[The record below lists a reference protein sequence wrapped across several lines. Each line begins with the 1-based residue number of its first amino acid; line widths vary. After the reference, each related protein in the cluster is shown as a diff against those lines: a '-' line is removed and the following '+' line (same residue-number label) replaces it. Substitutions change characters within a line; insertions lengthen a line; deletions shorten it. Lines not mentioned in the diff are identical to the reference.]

1 MLWKGFQKPKRLE
14 VERETLT
21 DTFGRFT
28 AQPFERGFATTVGNA
43 LRRVLLS
50 SIEGAAITAV
60 RVEGVLHEFSPIPG
74 AMEDTTDL
82 ILNLKRVPLKMH
94 VEHPKT
100 LILKT
105 SEAGEVR
112 AKHITPDPDIEILDP
127 EAYIATLG
135 QGSTLSVEMRVKQG
149 RGYVSADK
157 NFDEDLSIGWIP
169 VDSVHSPIKKVNY
182 FVENARVG
190 QATDYEKLTLEVWTN
205 GAVSPRDA
213 VGLAA
218 KLMKDHLAIFINI
231 EEDDEESR
239 GRRSRSR
246 EADREVWWE
255 KLNKSVDEMELSV
268 RSYNCLKNANI
279 RTIGELVQKTEAEML
294 KTKNFG
300 RKSLNEI
307 KEILAGMGLSL
318 GMKLDNYPRSTQERE
333 RADET
338 SRRAPQAGA
347 HHAPSDRAAAQP
359 GHRAVRARAHPHHAD
374 EGQGAAALRRE
385 AHHAGQAR
393 RRPAARAPP
402 GAARHPRRRW
412 W

>member
-14 VERETLT
+14 ADRDTAT
-21 DTFGRFT
+21 DHYGRFS

-50 SIEGAAITAV
+50 SIEGAAVTAV

-82 ILNLKRVPLKMH
+82 ILNLKRVPFKMH
-94 VEHPKT
+94 VDHPKMLT
-100 LILKT
+100 LRT
-105 SEAGEVR
+105 SEPGEVR
-112 AKHITPDPDIEILDP
+112 AKHITPDADIEVLDP

-135 QGSTLSVEMRVKQG
+135 AGSTLAVEMRVKHG

-169 VDSVHSPIKKVNY
+169 LDSVHSPVKKVNY
-182 FVENARVG
+182 FVEQARVG

-205 GAVSPRDA
+205 AAVSPRDA

-218 KLMKDHLAIFINI
+218 KLMKDHLQIFINI
-231 EEDDEESR
+231 DEDDEEEGEPSVPV
-239 GRRSRSR
+239 
-246 EADREVWWE
+246 EVSDEE
-255 KLNKSVDEMELSV
+255 KGVLYERLAKSVDEMELSV

-279 RTIGELVQKTEAEML
+279 RTIGELVQKTEVEML

-307 KEILAGMGLSL
+307 KEILASMGLSL
-318 GMKLDNYPRSTQERE
+318 GMKLDGW
-333 RADET
+333 
-338 SRRAPQAGA
+338 PQA
-347 HHAPSDRAAAQP
+347 QK
-359 GHRAVRARAHPHHAD
+359 
-374 EGQGAAALRRE
+374 
-385 AHHAGQAR
+385 
-393 RRPAARAPP
+393 
-402 GAARHPRRRW
+402 
-412 W
+412 

>member
-14 VERETLT
+14 AERDTAT
-21 DTFGRFT
+21 DHYGRFS

-50 SIEGAAITAV
+50 SIEGAAVTAV

-94 VEHPKT
+94 VDHPKMLT
-100 LILKT
+100 LRT
-105 SEAGEVR
+105 SEPGEVH
-112 AKHITPDPDIEILDP
+112 AKHITPDADIEVLDP
-127 EAYIATLG
+127 DAYIATLG
-135 QGSTLSVEMRVKQG
+135 AGSTLAVEIRVKHG

-169 VDSVHSPIKKVNY
+169 LDSVHSPVKKVNY
-182 FVENARVG
+182 FVEQARVG

-218 KLMKDHLAIFINI
+218 KLMKDHLQIFINI
-231 EEDDEESR
+231 EEEDEEDGEPSIPVEVSDEER
-239 GRRSRSR
+239 GVLYERL
-246 EADREVWWE
+246 A
-255 KLNKSVDEMELSV
+255 KSVDEMELSV

-279 RTIGELVQKTEAEML
+279 RTIGELVQKTEGEML

-307 KEILAGMGLSL
+307 KEILGTMGLSL
-318 GMKLDNYPRSTQERE
+318 GMKLDGW
-333 RADET
+333 
-338 SRRAPQAGA
+338 PQA
-347 HHAPSDRAAAQP
+347 QK
-359 GHRAVRARAHPHHAD
+359 
-374 EGQGAAALRRE
+374 
-385 AHHAGQAR
+385 
-393 RRPAARAPP
+393 
-402 GAARHPRRRW
+402 
-412 W
+412 

>member
-14 VERETLT
+14 MDREGLT
-21 DTFGRFT
+21 DHFGRFY

-100 LILKT
+100 LLLKT

-112 AKHITPDPDIEILDP
+112 AKDITPDPDIEILDP

-190 QATDYEKLTLEVWTN
+190 QATDYEKLTLEVWTS

-213 VGLAA
+213 VGLAS
-218 KLMKDHLAIFINI
+218 KLMKDHLTIFINI
-231 EEDDEESR
+231 EEEEGEGESPVEI
-239 GRRSRSR
+239 S
-246 EADREVWWE
+246 EQDRELWWE

-279 RTIGELVQKTEAEML
+279 RTIGELVQKTESEML

-318 GMKLDNYPRSTQERE
+318 GMKLDNYPQPQER
-333 RADET
+333 
-338 SRRAPQAGA
+338 S
-347 HHAPSDRAAAQP
+347 
-359 GHRAVRARAHPHHAD
+359 
-374 EGQGAAALRRE
+374 
-385 AHHAGQAR
+385 
-393 RRPAARAPP
+393 
-402 GAARHPRRRW
+402 
-412 W
+412 

>member
-14 VERETLT
+14 VDRESLT
-21 DTFGRFT
+21 DHYGRFH

-74 AMEDTTDL
+74 AIEDTTDL
-82 ILNLKRVPLKMH
+82 ILNLKRIPLKMH
-94 VEHPKT
+94 VDHPKT
-100 LILKT
+100 LTLKT
-105 SEAGEVR
+105 SQAGEVR
-112 AKHITPDPDIEILDP
+112 AKDITSDADVEILDP

-135 QGSTLSVEMRVKQG
+135 QNATLTIELRVKPG

-190 QATDYEKLTLEVWTN
+190 QATDYEKLTLEVWSN

-213 VGLAA
+213 VGLAS
-218 KLMKDHLAIFINI
+218 KLMKDHLTIFINI
-231 EEDDEESR
+231 EEDEASEEQAV
-239 GRRSRSR
+239 
-246 EADREVWWE
+246 EVNPADREIWWE
-255 KLNKSVDEMELSV
+255 KLGKSVDEMELSV

-307 KEILAGMGLSL
+307 KEILTGMGLSL
-318 GMKLDNYPRSTQERE
+318 GMKLDNYP
-333 RADET
+333 
-338 SRRAPQAGA
+338 QA
-347 HHAPSDRAAAQP
+347 QN
-359 GHRAVRARAHPHHAD
+359 
-374 EGQGAAALRRE
+374 Q
-385 AHHAGQAR
+385 
-393 RRPAARAPP
+393 
-402 GAARHPRRRW
+402 
-412 W
+412 

>member
-21 DTFGRFT
+21 DTFGRFS
-28 AQPFERGFATTVGNA
+28 AQPFERGFATTVGNT

-100 LILKT
+100 LMLKT
-105 SEAGEVR
+105 SVAGEVR
-112 AKHITPDPDIEILDP
+112 AKDITPDPDIEILDP
-127 EAYIATLG
+127 EAYIATLAA
-135 QGSTLSVEMRVKQG
+135 GSTLSVEMRVKQG
-149 RGYVSADK
+149 RGYVAADK

-169 VDSVHSPIKKVNY
+169 VDAVHSPIKKVNY

-190 QATDYEKLTLEVWTN
+190 QATDYQKLNLEVWTN

-213 VGLAA
+213 VGLAS
-218 KLMKDHLAIFINI
+218 KLMKDHLTIFINI
-231 EEDDEESR
+231 EEEEEEVAEVPAEMS
-239 GRRSRSR
+239 
-246 EADREVWWE
+246 EADREEWWE
-255 KLNKSVDEMELSV
+255 KLSKSVDEMELSV

-307 KEILAGMGLSL
+307 KEILREMGLDF
-318 GMKLDNYPRSTQERE
+318 GMRIENFPNREELDRRLARE
-333 RADET
+333 KESA
-338 SRRAPQAGA
+338 
-347 HHAPSDRAAAQP
+347 
-359 GHRAVRARAHPHHAD
+359 
-374 EGQGAAALRRE
+374 
-385 AHHAGQAR
+385 
-393 RRPAARAPP
+393 
-402 GAARHPRRRW
+402 
-412 W
+412 